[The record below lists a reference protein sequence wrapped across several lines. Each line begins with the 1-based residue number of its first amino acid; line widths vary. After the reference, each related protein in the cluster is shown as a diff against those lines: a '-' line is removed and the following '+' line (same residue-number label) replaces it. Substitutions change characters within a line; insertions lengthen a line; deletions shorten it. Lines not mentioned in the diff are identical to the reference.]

1 MARAKIALI
10 GSGMIGGTLAHMIGL
25 KELGD
30 VMMFDIAEGTP
41 QGKALD
47 ISQSAP
53 VDGFNAAFRGT
64 NDYADIKGANVVIVT
79 AGVPR
84 KAGMSRDDLLE
95 INLKVM
101 EQVGAG
107 IKKYAP
113 DAFVICI
120 TNPLDAMVWALQR
133 VTGMPKNQVV
143 GMAGVLDS
151 ARFRT
156 FLAQEFDVSVED
168 VTAFVLG
175 GHGDTMVPLTRYTT
189 VAGIPLPDLIK
200 MRWITHERLNEI
212 VQRTRDGG
220 AEVVKLLKSG
230 SAFYAPAASAIA
242 MAESYLRDKKRVLPC
257 AAYLT
262 GEYGVKNLYIG
273 VPVVIGG
280 KGMERVIEIEL
291 NTHERLDFKRSVEAV
306 QNLVEACTRIA
317 PSLSQT
323 S

>member
-1 MARAKIALI
+1 MARYKIALI
-10 GSGMIGGTLAHMIGL
+10 GAGQIGGTLAHLVGL

-30 VMMFDIAEGTP
+30 VVMFDIAEGIP

-47 ISQSAP
+47 LIESSP
-53 VDGFNAAFRGT
+53 VAGFDAQFMGT
-64 NDYADIKGANVVIVT
+64 NSYEAIDGANVCVVT

-84 KAGMSRDDLLE
+84 KPGMSRDDLLG

-113 DAFVICI
+113 GAFVICI
-120 TNPLDAMVWALQR
+120 TNPLDAMVWALQKAC
-133 VTGMPKNQVV
+133 GLPKQMVV

-151 ARFRT
+151 SRLRY
-156 FLAQEFDVSVED
+156 FLADEFNVSVED

-175 GHGDTMVPLTRYTT
+175 GHGDSMVPLIRYST

-200 MRWITHERLNEI
+200 MKWTSQARVDQI

-220 AEVVKLLKSG
+220 AEIVNLLKSG
-230 SAFYAPAASAIA
+230 SAYYAPATAAIE

-257 AAYLT
+257 AACLN
-262 GEYGVKNLYIG
+262 GEYGVKDLYVG
-273 VPVVIGG
+273 VPAVIGS
-280 KGMERVIEIEL
+280 KGVERIVEIVL
-291 NTHERLDFKRSVEAV
+291 NGAERSMFEKSAEAV
-306 QNLVEACTRIA
+306 ASLVDACKKIA
-317 PSLSQT
+317 PHLGK
-323 S
+323 